1 MKKKQLIKPSL
12 PYILGVVIIFASNY
26 YHFDNSEAFDKILSF
41 LSITTGFTITAL
53 SIMATSTFSK
63 ELYKQEDPN
72 NNSKTLLHNI
82 TGSFE
87 NSTFTFI
94 GTIVLILLFSYIK
107 PEPKTVSIYM
117 KEITLL
123 NVNYSIKSLLISTIW
138 YFTILSFWRFIE
150 LFKMFL
156 KYVIQNAKRL

>member
-1 MKKKQLIKPSL
+1 
-12 PYILGVVIIFASNY
+12 
-26 YHFDNSEAFDKILSF
+26 
-41 LSITTGFTITAL
+41 
-53 SIMATSTFSK
+53 
-63 ELYKQEDPN
+63 
-72 NNSKTLLHNI
+72 LLHNI